1 MKEHQQLG
9 TAQQSFY
16 AARQAHNILAREQ
29 NARASTKPRANQLAH
44 QPLTRDYAQR
54 STVKPLRSGSYKPA
68 LRITH
73 HCS

>member
-29 NARASTKPRANQLAH
+29 NARASTKPRANHSA
-44 QPLTRDYAQR
+44 
-54 STVKPLRSGSYKPA
+54 SSMA
-68 LRITH
+68 LRTRLTTG
-73 HCS
+73 CRLSSDACPNLSPT

>member
-29 NARASTKPRANQLAH
+29 NARASTKPRANQIAFET
-44 QPLTRDYAQR
+44 QFCDTPDTR
-54 STVKPLRSGSYKPA
+54 TG
-68 LRITH
+68 
-73 HCS
+73 